1 MIVKYTATIGLLVIF
16 FQIGSFI
23 PFTDQKDILTALST
37 SSSIIFAI
45 LGIWL
50 AILYPDNFS
59 NIIKKEQNEIETD
72 VIFQK
77 LNFSL
82 ILTTLILISI
92 IFSNILMYVLK
103 NIYFFISYK
112 STLRSF
118 FFTYLCS
125 ISILQAYAILTTLIP
140 SNYFYYFSSKNKK
153 LSEFVKR
160 SGPLKKN
167 PLP

>member
-1 MIVKYTATIGLLVIF
+1 MIIKLIIYLGILILF
-16 FQIGSFI
+16 FKVGEFI
-23 PFTDQKDILTALST
+23 PFSDQKEILTALST

-59 NIIKKEQNEIETD
+59 NIIKKEKNYIETD
-72 VIFQK
+72 IIFQK

-82 ILTTLILISI
+82 ALTTLILISI
-92 IFSNILMYVLK
+92 IFSNIFMYIFKNLPFLMD
-103 NIYFFISYK
+103 YK
-112 STLRSF
+112 YLFRSL

-140 SNYFYYFSSKNKK
+140 SYYFSYFSVKK
-153 LSEFVKR
+153 KKQTEFAKR
-160 SGPLKKN
+160 NGPLKKT
-167 PLP
+167 PLK